1 MHSRSAT
8 VCATVSKT
16 RPRLN
21 CSPLTGHPANRR
33 PRRRARRWAGECY
46 RGMMTGMDHDEPVP
60 EADAIER
67 ERAGEERSDDLR
79 GAEEGRPGGA
89 ANEQA
94 ETVADDAVAPA

>member
-33 PRRRARRWAGECY
+33 PRRRARRGTGECY

-67 ERAGEERSDDLR
+67 ERAVEERSDDLPGSVGAR
-79 GAEEGRPGGA
+79 PDADALEQARAGAEER
-89 ANEQA
+89 
-94 ETVADDAVAPA
+94 AV